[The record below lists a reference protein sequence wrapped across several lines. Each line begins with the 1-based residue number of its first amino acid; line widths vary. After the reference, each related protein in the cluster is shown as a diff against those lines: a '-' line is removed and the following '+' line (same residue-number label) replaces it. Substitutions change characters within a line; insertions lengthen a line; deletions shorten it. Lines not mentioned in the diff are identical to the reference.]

1 MKKIFILFSLL
12 FSLNSYSQEIGDYF
26 QQTINY
32 DLAGGDTEL
41 TTKNFLGF
49 SSLSFQFTTTNLDAS
64 TSDVKIQKTNNDI
77 DYLDISGA
85 NLMFSSGS
93 QTSFIEIE
101 NAKNAR
107 YKIIVDV
114 NTVTS
119 GTVRIDITAT
129 R

>member
-49 SSLSFQFTTTNLDAS
+49 SMLSFQFTTTNLDAS

-85 NLMFSSGS
+85 DLMFSSGS

>member
-1 MKKIFILFSLL
+1 MKKLFIILMML
-12 FSLNSYSQEIGDYF
+12 FSLNSFSQPAMDF
-26 QQTINY
+26 LQQTLNY
-32 DLAGGDTEL
+32 DLSGGDTTL
-41 TTKNFLGF
+41 TTNNFLGF
-49 SSLSFQFTTTNLDAS
+49 SRLSFQLTTTDLDGA
-64 TSDVKIQKTNNDI
+64 TSDVKIQKTNNDT

-85 NLMFSSGS
+85 SIMFSSGS

-119 GTVRIDITAT
+119 GTIRIDITAT

>member
-1 MKKIFILFSLL
+1 MKKLFILFALV
-12 FSLNSYSQEIGDYF
+12 FSLNGFSQPIADFF

-32 DLAGGDTEL
+32 DLADGDTEL

-49 SSLSFQFTTTNLDAS
+49 SRLSFQLTTTNLNAP
-64 TSDVKIQKTNNDI
+64 TATIQIQKTNNDI

-85 NLMFSSGS
+85 SLMLSSGS

-101 NAKNAR
+101 NVKNAR
-107 YKIIVDV
+107 YKIIIDV

-119 GTVRIDITAT
+119 GTIRIDIAAT

>member
-1 MKKIFILFSLL
+1 MKHLLLIFALL
-12 FSLNSYSQEIGDYF
+12 FSLNSHSQEIGDYF

-32 DLAGGDTEL
+32 DLSGGDTEL

-49 SSLSFQFTTTNLDAS
+49 SRLSFQFTTTNLDAP
-64 TSDVKIQKTNNDI
+64 TSDVQIQKTNNDI

-85 NLMFSSGS
+85 SLMLASGS

-107 YKIIVDV
+107 YKIIIDV
-114 NTVTS
+114 GTVTS
-119 GTVRIDITAT
+119 GTLRIDITAT

>member
-1 MKKIFILFSLL
+1 MKKIFILFALL

-32 DLAGGDTEL
+32 DLSGGDTEL
-41 TTKNFLGF
+41 TTRNFLGF

>member
-1 MKKIFILFSLL
+1 MKKLFILFALL

-32 DLAGGDTEL
+32 DLADGDTEL
-41 TTKNFLGF
+41 TTRNFLGF
-49 SSLSFQFTTTNLDAS
+49 SRLSFQLTTTNLNAPTADIQ
-64 TSDVKIQKTNNDI
+64 IQKTNNDI

-85 NLMFSSGS
+85 SLMLASGS

-107 YKIIVDV
+107 YRIIIDV
-114 NTVTS
+114 GTVTS
-119 GTVRIDITAT
+119 GTIRIDITAT